1 MPFQQL
7 KLIEPLMRALKKQGY
22 VKPTPI
28 QEKAIPP
35 LLAGRDLMGIAQ
47 TGTGK
52 TAAFTLPILQLLSQ
66 DPDPLVPTSPK
77 VLILTPTRELAMQI
91 DESVAAYG
99 EFLRVRHAVVFGG
112 VGQNPQVRALSH
124 GVDFLTATPG
134 RLLDLINQR
143 HVRLDGV
150 KFFVLDE
157 ADRML
162 DMGFIRDVRKIVAL
176 LPHHRHSLFFSATM
190 APEVTDLARTL
201 LKDPFRVEVTPERKT
216 VEKIE
221 QRVLF
226 VDQGNKDKLLV
237 QLLRQDHLTRT
248 LVFTL
253 MKHKANKVA
262 HMLSQNG
269 IPADAIHGNKSQS
282 ARVRALE
289 NFKNGRVS
297 VLVATDIAARGI
309 DIDDISHVINYDLP
323 NEPETYV
330 HRIGRTARAGAEGT
344 AYSFC
349 SGDER
354 SYLTDIQRLIGM
366 PIPVMDHALHSE
378 SAKNETRQALSPQQR
393 SRGGGGGRRFG
404 HSSGQ
409 GGHGRS
415 GGGRPFG
422 GSSHGGS
429 RFAPRR
435 PYRR

>member
-1 MPFQQL
+1 MPFKQL
-7 KLIEPLMRALKKQGY
+7 GLIEPLLRALHKQGY

-28 QEKAIPP
+28 QEKAIPA
-35 LLAGRDLMGIAQ
+35 LLDGRDLMGVAQ

-66 DPDPLVPTSPK
+66 DPDPTVPRSPK

-91 DESVAAYG
+91 DESIAAYG
-99 EFLRVRHAVVFGG
+99 EFLHVRHAVVFGG

-134 RLLDLINQR
+134 RLLDLIQQR
-143 HVRLDGV
+143 HVRLDSV

-190 APEVTDLARTL
+190 APEVTDLAKTL
-201 LKDPFRVEVTPERKT
+201 LKDPFRVEVTPEQKT
-216 VEKIE
+216 VDKIE

-237 QLLRQDHLTRT
+237 QLLRQAHLTRT
-248 LVFTL
+248 IVFTL

-269 IPADAIHGNKSQS
+269 IAADAIHGNKSQS

-289 NFKNGRVS
+289 NFKSGRVS

-330 HRIGRTARAGAEGT
+330 HRIGRTARAGADGT

-349 SGDER
+349 AADER
-354 SYLTDIQRLIGM
+354 SYLNAIQRLINL

-378 SAKNETRQALSPQQR
+378 TAKNATGAAAMPAPRGHRGRFGGPNRGSFN
-393 SRGGGGGRRFG
+393 RGGHSGGSHHGGGHARF
-404 HSSGQ
+404 
-409 GGHGRS
+409 
-415 GGGRPFG
+415 RPKQ
-422 GSSHGGS
+422 
-429 RFAPRR
+429 
-435 PYRR
+435 YRR